1 VIRLQP
7 NESIRLYCQAKQ
19 PGEGWSLAQ
28 VHLDLAFDQFF
39 KENRME
45 AYQRLLLDVINGR
58 LALFVRRDEQEAAW
72 RWVEPI
78 LDEWAAQP
86 LKGPK
91 PYAAGTWGPA
101 AASAMLAQHGT
112 CWLEEEN

>member
-1 VIRLQP
+1 
-7 NESIRLYCQAKQ
+7 
-19 PGEGWSLAQ
+19 
-28 VHLDLAFDQFF
+28 
-39 KENRME
+39 ME

-78 LDEWAAQP
+78 LNEWKVSNKP
-86 LKGPK
+86 PK
-91 PYAAGTWGPA
+91 PYASGTWGPA
-101 AASAMLAQHGT
+101 ASSAMLAQHGT